1 MQSCVIRFEGH
12 VALLNVE
19 YLRGEPIAVPS
30 GQQEGESFS
39 CSLSTPPPCMSSEF
53 MVSFVFQMLANYR
66 VRPVLTPSNSWDF
79 MSQKELKRTSL
90 SPQDKASDE
99 YIYRHTRGG
108 KLCPYG
114 VKDNFLK
121 IIFLSVGGKY
131 NPYHLHYSQKVKNI
145 WLLGSSSYY
154 SDVI

>member
-12 VALLNVE
+12 VAWRNVE
-19 YLRGEPIAVPS
+19 YLHSEPPIAVPS

-79 MSQKELKRTSL
+79 MSQKELKRTPL

-99 YIYRHTRGG
+99 YICRHTHGG
-108 KLCPYG
+108 KLGPYG
-114 VKDNFLK
+114 VKDNFVK
-121 IIFLSVGGKY
+121 IIFLSVGGNAIHITY
-131 NPYHLHYSQKVKNI
+131 TYSQKVKN
-145 WLLGSSSYY
+145 WLLGSSSCY
-154 SDVI
+154 SDDI